1 MYTTRWG
8 EPIAR
13 ILMAYPTPQ
22 LQVQAIEKLIGT
34 VEDYARSRAKDQI
47 AQSVCEG
54 MHAGIGTGLKCRSC
68 WEAEMAAASGE
79 IGIMPGANIQGAG
92 GWGAQQE
99 DPPSESVFSEEE
111 ILTGEIVEEGD

>member
-22 LQVQAIEKLIGT
+22 LQVVALEKLLGT
-34 VEDYARSRAKDQI
+34 VEEYARSRAKDQI

-54 MHAGIGTGLKCRSC
+54 MHEGVASGLKCRSC
-68 WEAEMAAASGE
+68 WEAEQSAADLGNVDPAQFAVSGSVE
-79 IGIMPGANIQGAG
+79 EKA
-92 GWGAQQE
+92 
-99 DPPSESVFSEEE
+99 ESVFDVEPM
-111 ILTGEIVEEGD
+111 EEGYEE